1 MSGGSS
7 IIRRIIDPGQCNL
20 SGSRQVVDNRASHL
34 ADTSWLTHRVC
45 EFRVRDKTMN
55 VSGILV
61 VVPAER
67 LDAVMETLGQLPGID
82 VLLNCSEK

>member
-1 MSGGSS
+1 
-7 IIRRIIDPGQCNL
+7 
-20 SGSRQVVDNRASHL
+20 
-34 ADTSWLTHRVC
+34 
-45 EFRVRDKTMN
+45 MN